1 MLEIAVQDPEGI
13 AVARDHGADR
23 IELCTALAL
32 GGLTPSRALIDAAV
46 ASGLPTHVLVRPRA
60 GDFTYSSVER
70 AVLLADV
77 RVALEAGAHG
87 VVIGALREGG
97 VDTDLVAGIRAEAA
111 DVDVTFHRAFD
122 VVADRGA
129 TLQLLAELGV
139 DRILTSGGA
148 DRAPDACEELARL
161 VALADGRIQVMA
173 GSGIDASTVWPI
185 LATGVD
191 AVHASAKRLVSE
203 PLAVRLGGL
212 ATAGAF
218 SREVTDPGQVAALRA
233 AVDSDTHAG
242 PGR

>member
-1 MLEIAVQDPEGI
+1 MPLLEIAVQDPEGI

-23 IELCTALAL
+23 IEICTALAL

-60 GDFTYSSVER
+60 GDFVYSPAEQ

-87 VVIGALREGG
+87 VVIGALRESR
-97 VDTDLVAGIRAEAA
+97 VDTDLVSSIIEEAA
-111 DVDVTFHRAFD
+111 DAEVTFHRAFD
-122 VVADRGA
+122 VVADRGT
-129 TLQLLAELGV
+129 TLRLLVELGV

-148 DRAPDACEELARL
+148 DRAPDACNELVRL
-161 VALADGRIQVMA
+161 VTLADGRIQVMA
-173 GSGIDASTVWPI
+173 GSGIDATTVWPV

-191 AVHASAKRLVSE
+191 AVHSSAKRLVSE

-212 ATAGAF
+212 AAAGAF

-233 AVDSDTHAG
+233 AVDSC
-242 PGR
+242 P